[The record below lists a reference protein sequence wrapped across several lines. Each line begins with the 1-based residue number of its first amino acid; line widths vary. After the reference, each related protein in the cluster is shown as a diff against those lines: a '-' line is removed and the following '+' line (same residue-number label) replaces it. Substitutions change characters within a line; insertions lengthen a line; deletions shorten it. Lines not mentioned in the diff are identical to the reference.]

1 MHFCVK
7 KIIKVHTKK
16 WKSYRL
22 ITTQLLYAHDK
33 WVWEFG
39 ESISLKLHNPF

>member
-22 ITTQLLYAHDK
+22 TRTQLLYAHDK
-33 WVWEFG
+33 WIWEFG
-39 ESISLKLHNPF
+39 ESISLKLLKPF